1 MLVIGGYCDEAI
13 VLCALILLLSP
24 VSFGAD
30 LQKGLIAAQNGDFAT
45 ALRELRPLAEQG
57 NASSQVNLGPMYMMR
72 VEVFHRTTVRQ

>member
-1 MLVIGGYCDEAI
+1 MKKSLLAQ
-13 VLCALILLLSP
+13 LFLLILLVSP
-24 VSFGAD
+24 MSFGAD
-30 LQKGLIAAQNGDFAT
+30 FSKGVIAYGNGDFAT